1 MRATGPSSNSVLV
14 SHITGGSAM
23 RCNPKL
29 MVLAI
34 LALVAV
40 PAHAAAQSAAFTGTF
55 VLAPEASDNI
65 DKAIERS
72 VEKMNFIKRPIAR
85 GRLKKTNPAYN
96 TVSIAH
102 TASEMRIA
110 TDTDAPIVTP
120 SDGTTVQ
127 WKRDDGEVFGVSTEW
142 HSGKLEQTFKA
153 GDGQRVNVYSLS
165 EDGDTL
171 TLDVTVSSPQL
182 PQPVVY
188 RLVYRRKA

>member
-1 MRATGPSSNSVLV
+1 
-14 SHITGGSAM
+14 M

-29 MVLAI
+29 MVLAV
-34 LALVAV
+34 LALLAL
-40 PAHAAAQSAAFTGTF
+40 PAEILAQSAAFTGTF

-72 VEKMNFIKRPIAR
+72 VGNMNFIKRPIAR

-96 TVSIAH
+96 TLSIAH
-102 TASEMRIA
+102 NTNEMRIS
-110 TDTDAPIVTP
+110 TDTGAPIVTP
-120 SDGTTVQ
+120 ADGTQVQ
-127 WKRDDGEVFGVSTEW
+127 WKREDGEVFGVSTEW
-142 HSGKLEQTFKA
+142 QNGKLEQTFRA
-153 GDGQRVNVYSLS
+153 GDGRRVNLYSLS

-188 RLVYRRKA
+188 RLVYRRQA